1 MATGSEKTAIAD
13 LIFALIV
20 WAVTGVSYKV
30 FESIGVTLAV
40 YFVITRLF
48 KVLAVGAILQ
58 VKQKKP
64 EPIRNA
70 KELGLIA
77 INAVFSVANP
87 VFFFLSLSYTSIS
100 NAYFLTYTM
109 PAWVLVFAVLFLKE
123 SISLKKITGLL
134 LTIIGVAAIAHPEGI
149 LSHGAGFVFPLL
161 AALSFSGD
169 VITARALKDYSH
181 TTVALYTNTFQFLL
195 FLPAIFIFGMPQ
207 IENFGLG
214 LFTLALTGNAL
225 GIASYAYYF
234 ALEKIEASKAAV
246 VTLLELV
253 FASGLAFLFF
263 GELPTG
269 VELFGYVIMLEAML
283 ILVLRRID
291 ITNFERLIY
300 LNRKP

>member
-1 MATGSEKTAIAD
+1 
-13 LIFALIV
+13 
-20 WAVTGVSYKV
+20 
-30 FESIGVTLAV
+30 
-40 YFVITRLF
+40 
-48 KVLAVGAILQ
+48 
-58 VKQKKP
+58 
-64 EPIRNA
+64 
-70 KELGLIA
+70 
-77 INAVFSVANP
+77 
-87 VFFFLSLSYTSIS
+87 
-100 NAYFLTYTM
+100 
-109 PAWVLVFAVLFLKE
+109 
-123 SISLKKITGLL
+123 
-134 LTIIGVAAIAHPEGI
+134 
-149 LSHGAGFVFPLL
+149 
-161 AALSFSGD
+161 
-169 VITARALKDYSH
+169 
-181 TTVALYTNTFQFLL
+181 
-195 FLPAIFIFGMPQ
+195 MPQ

-214 LFTLALTGNAL
+214 LFTLALTGIAL